1 MKIYTFGLE
10 VFPRVFWLFI
20 LINGIANAGEKKSF
34 NPYVHDK
41 PFEAEAYKV
50 PPPPKSHL
58 SLQDNRDGTITDP
71 DAGLMWAKAD
81 SHADLKKCLNWHDSK
96 VYVKNL
102 TTGSYNDWRLPTLD
116 ELSNLHDNTKEN
128 LNSIDHDP
136 KHPLGLDE
144 KFSNGSAY
152 WSWSSDYHQT
162 NLTDCCTRIFYFVT
176 GMSFTRRLSE
186 CAKGG
191 VRAVRSIKD

>member
-1 MKIYTFGLE
+1 M
-10 VFPRVFWLFI
+10 
-20 LINGIANAGEKKSF
+20 N
-34 NPYVHDK
+34 
-41 PFEAEAYKV
+41 
-50 PPPPKSHL
+50 
-58 SLQDNRDGTITDP
+58 
-71 DAGLMWAKAD
+71 
-81 SHADLKKCLNWHDSK
+81 
-96 VYVKNL
+96 
-102 TTGSYNDWRLPTLD
+102 
-116 ELSNLHDNTKEN
+116 
-128 LNSIDHDP
+128 HDP

-162 NLTDCCTRIFYFVT
+162 DLTDCCARIFYFVT